1 MPPNKSIYPA
11 YFSPKAAVVH
21 RMVRLRTKSMR
32 LVPDKRNNHA
42 VEIEEEHQ
50 EVEAELDERF
60 LNNIS

>member
-1 MPPNKSIYPA
+1 
-11 YFSPKAAVVH
+11 
-21 RMVRLRTKSMR
+21 MVRLRTKSMR